1 MPPRRRSVSE
11 SLTSDDLT
19 ALAAALTD
27 GKRATVYMREGTP
40 SLGLAAGASA
50 RVVSIDG
57 TTVTVKPTGVD
68 DELPY
73 EADELRITKAAP
85 PAPEKPKTPAPA
97 RKAAAK
103 PAATPPPTPAPA
115 KKPAPVAA
123 HESSAADKPVPQKT
137 ASPKPSAQKPA
148 TPKSAAKVVRR
159 TGAKKPPAS
168 VTVTI
173 FGSADNEWSVAV
185 TRGGRKP
192 TRSRTVAPDSVESAL
207 SELGDGTAFDAA
219 SSILNAA
226 REEAQRRVE
235 ELSRELQAAR
245 EALAALEGSAD

>member
-19 ALAAALTD
+19 ALATALAD
-27 GKRATVYMREGTP
+27 GKRATVYMREATP

-50 RVVSIDG
+50 RVISIDG
-57 TTVTVKPTGVD
+57 TTVTVKPSGVD

-85 PAPEKPKTPAPA
+85 PAPEKPKKAAPA
-97 RKAAAK
+97 RKAAPK
-103 PAATPPPTPAPA
+103 PAPAPTPAPA
-115 KKPAPVAA
+115 PAPAKKAAPAAKPAPAAPTTEPASPVAKKPA
-123 HESSAADKPVPQKT
+123 
-137 ASPKPSAQKPA
+137 QKP
-148 TPKSAAKVVRR
+148 AAKVVRR

-168 VTVTI
+168 VTVTL
-173 FGSADNEWSVAV
+173 FGSSDNEWSVAV

-192 TRSRTVAPDSVESAL
+192 ARSRTVAPDSVESAL

-219 SSILNAA
+219 ASVLNAA

-245 EALAALEGSAD
+245 DALAALEGSAD